1 MPIYAGLRLVY
12 GVTMKKLLS
21 VPGIIALA
29 GLILLATLF
38 SGCVGST
45 GDENTGTAAKT
56 IESLRVTGSTTV
68 LPIAQLTA
76 EAYMEENLYVDIL
89 VSGGGSS
96 VGVQAVGEGTA
107 DIGMASRDLKEAEK
121 ESYPDLVSH
130 VVARDG
136 IAVIVHKD
144 NPVKELTIAQVK
156 SVYKG
161 EITNWKE
168 LGGDEMEI
176 VVVGRDSASGTREYF
191 YKSVMDKEDF
201 VRTQL
206 EKNSNGAVKQTIAQT
221 PGAVGYVSL
230 GYIDNTVLAVKIKD
244 GGEFVEPTV
253 DNVISGDYPIARSLN
268 MFTKGEPTGL
278 AADYLAYITGADGQK
293 LVAEEGFVPLA

>member
-12 GVTMKKLLS
+12 GVIMKKLLF
-21 VPGIIALA
+21 VPGIMALA

-56 IESLRVTGSTTV
+56 VESLTVTGSTTV
-68 LPIAQLTA
+68 LPIAQLAA
-76 EAYMEENLYVDIL
+76 ETYMEKNLYADIL

-107 DIGMASRDLKEAEK
+107 DIGMASRDLKDAEK
-121 ESYPDLVSH
+121 ERYPDLVKH

-136 IAVIVHKD
+136 IAIIVYKD
-144 NPVKELTIAQVK
+144 NPVKELTITQVK
-156 SVYKG
+156 SVYRG

-168 LGGDEMEI
+168 LGGDDMEI

-191 YKSVMDKEDF
+191 SKSVMDKEDF
-201 VRTQL
+201 VPTQL

-230 GYIDNTVLAVKIKD
+230 GYIDNTVFAVKIKN
-244 GGEFVEPTV
+244 GVTFVEPTV
-253 DNVISGDYPIARSLN
+253 DNIIRGDYPISRSLY
-268 MFTKGEPTGL
+268 MFTQGEPTGL
-278 AADYLAYITGADGQK
+278 AADYLVYVTGNDGQK

>member
-1 MPIYAGLRLVY
+1 MCR
-12 GVTMKKLLS
+12 
-21 VPGIIALA
+21 
-29 GLILLATLF
+29 
-38 SGCVGST
+38 
-45 GDENTGTAAKT
+45 
-56 IESLRVTGSTTV
+56 
-68 LPIAQLTA
+68 
-76 EAYMEENLYVDIL
+76 DIL

-107 DIGMASRDLKEAEK
+107 DIGMASRDLKDAEK
-121 ESYPDLVSH
+121 ERYPDLVKH

-136 IAVIVHKD
+136 IAIIVYKV
-144 NPVKELTIAQVK
+144 NPVKELTITQVK
-156 SVYKG
+156 SVYRG

-168 LGGDEMEI
+168 LGGDDMEI

-191 YKSVMDKEDF
+191 SKSVMDKEDF
-201 VRTQL
+201 VPTQL

-230 GYIDNTVLAVKIKD
+230 GYIDNTVSAVKIKN
-244 GGEFVEPTV
+244 GVTFVEPTV
-253 DNVISGDYPIARSLN
+253 DNIIRGDYPISRSLY